1 MNTTI
6 LLHKFS
12 VEEYY
17 HLAEKGILQEDERVE
32 LIDGKIIDMAPV
44 GSIHTSCV
52 NRLNYL
58 FAELAKRAIVSIQ
71 NPIRIGEFSEPQPD
85 IALLKYRNDFYAG
98 HHPVADD
105 VLLLIEVADSS
116 LEYDREEKIPL
127 YGRAGIPEVWLVN
140 LIENCIEMFRSPSP
154 EGYKNVMKFFHK
166 QVVSPESFPDIR
178 LTVEQILG
186 GSGTAKA
193 DITIKE

>member
-12 VEEYY
+12 IEEYCR
-17 HLAEKGILQEDERVE
+17 LSEKGILQEDERVE
-32 LIDGKIIDMAPV
+32 LIDGKIIDMTPV
-44 GSIHTSCV
+44 GSVHTSCV

-58 FAELAKRAIVSIQ
+58 FAKLAKRTIVSVQ
-71 NPIRIGEFSEPQPD
+71 NPIRIGEFCEPQPD
-85 IALLKYRNDFYAG
+85 IAILKYRNDFYAE

-140 LIENCIEMFRSPSP
+140 LIENCIEMFRSPSS
-154 EGYKNVMKFFHK
+154 EGYKNIMKFFHK
-166 QVVSPESFPDIR
+166 HIISPESFPDIR

-193 DITIKE
+193 GLSM